1 MLEPMLI
8 AGVTTG
14 AMTGK
19 ALASGSLHSGVEG
32 RSHASKQV
40 NKNEK
45 FTYFFKFYE
54 DKKG

>member
-1 MLEPMLI
+1 MLELMLI

-19 ALASGSLHSGVEG
+19 APASGSLHSGVEG

-45 FTYFFKFYE
+45 FTYFFKVL
-54 DKKG
+54 